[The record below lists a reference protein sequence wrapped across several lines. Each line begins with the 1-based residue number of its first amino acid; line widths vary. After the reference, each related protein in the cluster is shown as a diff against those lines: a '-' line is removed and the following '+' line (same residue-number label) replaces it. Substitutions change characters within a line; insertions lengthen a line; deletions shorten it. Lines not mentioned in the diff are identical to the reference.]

1 MRDGER
7 NTRAGMDTFHR
18 RTDVQFV
25 ARKIQTTRFTKLGQL
40 VPLFPPSK
48 IEKVSEEE

>member
-1 MRDGER
+1 MENEIRARGWILFIGER
-7 NTRAGMDTFHR
+7 IVA
-18 RTDVQFV
+18 QFV